1 MSFNRILPLPT
12 PLDPA
17 QGRLPIA
24 TRDTSHPVV
33 FDEHG
38 RRRSNVNMVSQNEE
52 QHQDVVLEGGA
63 TRRDNTLSTSAAAH
77 RGRSQASSSPA
88 KAINVD
94 EGTSVKPER
103 SSSVVSADSNVSQQ
117 FATQRFP
124 SVPKGIGGWP
134 GEASQVCLCQ
144 PEPKVPRPRNGIVF
158 SHVSIPAEL
167 SNPSPQA
174 CRALADLSAII
185 QLSSSTVNT
194 ISPPSSLPTRTSP
207 IPRSQR

>member
-12 PLDPA
+12 PLDPS

-94 EGTSVKPER
+94 EGISVQPER

-134 GEASQVCLCQ
+134 GEPSQVCLCQ
-144 PEPKVPRPRNGIVF
+144 PEPKVPRPRNGMF
-158 SHVSIPAEL
+158 FPTSPFM
-167 SNPSPQA
+167 PSSPIHPLKPVEP
-174 CRALADLSAII
+174 LADLSAII

-194 ISPPSSLPTRTSP
+194 ISPPSSLPTRTSL